1 MINWLGIVVNGQ
13 DKEHVIEDGFEKIT
27 FTNQERKTKGTLF
40 IDVTVIWS
48 QSRIQFCNEC
58 EIKD

>member
-48 QSRIQFCNEC
+48 QSRV
-58 EIKD
+58 